1 MWVSYNVIRTYPC
14 HENNNLIYT
23 GTIMVKKERSPFKE
37 EMLADLV
44 QHCKTQEDL
53 VETFKKLKKAII
65 EKALDGEL
73 GYHLGYNKNE
83 RSEVENARNGYGSK
97 NIITDSDEIK
107 INTPRDR
114 NSTFEP
120 QIIPKGERK
129 FKGFDDKIISMYAR
143 GMSMKDIQSH
153 IEEIY
158 GIEVSH
164 ELISNVTDQVMEEVI
179 AWQNRPLDSI
189 YPILYLDCLVI
200 KVREN
205 NQIINKAV
213 FLAIGVNMDGHKE
226 ILGMWIAK
234 NEGAKF
240 WLSVITEIKNR
251 GVEQIYIACVDGLKG
266 FAEAINSVFPSSIVQ
281 LCIVHMVR
289 NSLNY
294 VPWKDRKIL
303 AQDLK
308 LIYSAPNEEGARMA
322 LLAFKEKW
330 GKQYPT
336 IGDIWERNWQ
346 GIIPFLSFPDYIR
359 KAIYTTNAVESI
371 NRQIRK
377 VIKSKGCFPNDEAV
391 FKLLYLCLQNAQK
404 KWTMPIRE
412 WKLALNQFAILF
424 G

>member
-1 MWVSYNVIRTYPC
+1 
-14 HENNNLIYT
+14 
-23 GTIMVKKERSPFKE
+23 MVKKEKSPFKNE
-37 EMLADLV
+37 TITDLV
-44 QHCKTQEDL
+44 QHCRTQEDL
-53 VETFKKLKKAII
+53 IETFKNLKKAII

-73 GYHLGYNKNE
+73 NYHLGYNKNQ
-83 RSEVENARNGYGSK
+83 RSESENARNGYSSK
-97 NIITDSDEIK
+97 NIITDYDEIT

-114 NSTFEP
+114 ESSFEP
-120 QIIPKGERK
+120 QIIPKGEKK

-143 GMSMKDIQSH
+143 GLSMKDIQGY

-164 ELISNVTDQVMEEVI
+164 EMISNITDKVLDEL
-179 AWQNRPLDSI
+179 ASWQNRPLDNV
-189 YPILYLDCLVI
+189 YPILYLDCLVV
-200 KVREN
+200 KVKEN
-205 NQIINKAV
+205 NQIVNKSV

-226 ILGMWIAK
+226 VLGMWIAK

-266 FAEAINSVFPSSIVQ
+266 FTEAINSVFPSTIVQ

-294 VPWKDRKIL
+294 VPWKDRKEL
-303 AQDLK
+303 ANDLK
-308 LIYSAPNEEGARMA
+308 KIYTSSNAENAKLSLI
-322 LLAFKEKW
+322 AFREKW
-330 GKQYPT
+330 DRQYPT

-359 KAIYTTNAVESI
+359 RAIYTTNAIESI

-377 VIKSKGCFPNDEAV
+377 VIKTKGCFPSDDAV

-424 G
+424 N

>member
-1 MWVSYNVIRTYPC
+1 
-14 HENNNLIYT
+14 
-23 GTIMVKKERSPFKE
+23 
-37 EMLADLV
+37 
-44 QHCKTQEDL
+44 
-53 VETFKKLKKAII
+53 
-65 EKALDGEL
+65 
-73 GYHLGYNKNE
+73 
-83 RSEVENARNGYGSK
+83 
-97 NIITDSDEIK
+97 
-107 INTPRDR
+107 
-114 NSTFEP
+114 
-120 QIIPKGERK
+120 
-129 FKGFDDKIISMYAR
+129 
-143 GMSMKDIQSH
+143 MKDIQGY

-164 ELISNVTDQVMEEVI
+164 EMISNITDKVLDEL
-179 AWQNRPLDSI
+179 ASWQNRPLDNV
-189 YPILYLDCLVI
+189 YPILYLDCLVV
-200 KVREN
+200 KVKEN
-205 NQIINKAV
+205 NQIVNKSV

-226 ILGMWIAK
+226 VLGMWIAK

-266 FAEAINSVFPSSIVQ
+266 FTEAINSVFPSTIVQ

-294 VPWKDRKIL
+294 VPWKDRKEL
-303 AQDLK
+303 ANDLK
-308 LIYSAPNEEGARMA
+308 KIYTSSNAENAKLSLI
-322 LLAFKEKW
+322 AFREKW
-330 GKQYPT
+330 DRQYPT

-359 KAIYTTNAVESI
+359 RAIYTTNAIESI

-377 VIKSKGCFPNDEAV
+377 VIKTKGCFPSDDAV

-424 G
+424 N